1 MKKLALVL
9 ALILALAVMLV
20 SCAKDEAEAPENNEE
35 VVENTETPED
45 IETPDAPEVEAPA
58 TSAIL
63 SAEELQAA
71 IDKIYEKYP
80 LPFMVGSIPAEMINA
95 DSYSYYTGLAD
106 DSKVNAIVVSE
117 SMIGAQAYSLVL
129 LSVKEGE
136 DANAVATEMINGID
150 QRKWMCVEA
159 DLIRTVVSGNTVM
172 LVMIDSSMEIGIDP
186 FVDAFVEAVGEVTFE
201 ATKN

>member
-20 SCAKDEAEAPENNEE
+20 SCKNDVEEAPENNEE
-35 VVENTETPED
+35 VVENNNETPE
-45 IETPDAPEVEAPA
+45 ETPDAPEASGAV
-58 TSAIL
+58 L

-80 LPFMVGSIPAEMINA
+80 LPFMVGSFPDEMVYADA
-95 DSYSYYTGLAD
+95 DSYKFYTGLAD
-106 DSKVNAIVVSE
+106 SSKINATIVSE
-117 SMIGAQAYSLVL
+117 SMIGSQAYSLVL
-129 LSVKEGE
+129 VSVKEGE
-136 DANAVATEMINGID
+136 DVEAIATEMINGID

-159 DLIRTVVSGNTVM
+159 DLIRTVASGNTVM
-172 LVMIDSSMEIGIDP
+172 LIMIDSQMQIGIDG